1 MGFNIIPTENDKMN
15 STFLV
20 YIVFSP
26 ASNTIAPSSFF
37 PTISG
42 PTRSLTPAPGKRQF
56 VNKVPGRVGGDDANQ
71 MMLLSDMILKW
82 DPSFR
87 GYLELYAEDEALL
100 NKEFGEAFKKLT
112 ELGCGF

>member
-1 MGFNIIPTENDKMN
+1 MIEDEWTLVSHGDKWLIGMGAEELI
-15 STFLV
+15 
-20 YIVFSP
+20 
-26 ASNTIAPSSFF
+26 
-37 PTISG
+37 
-42 PTRSLTPAPGKRQF
+42 PAPRKRQF